1 MSTQSPRVRY
11 GISLVQRGP
20 QVHTWNLDT
29 IAEFLSTG
37 IFIRQ
42 KALFVPGMRGD
53 TDLDTHTHTVK
64 KLIEIL

>member
-53 TDLDTHTHTVK
+53 TIWTLTHTQ
-64 KLIEIL
+64 